1 MLDIKR
7 LQYLEAVYRYH
18 NFTRA
23 SEELFVSQSAISM
36 AIKSLEADLGV
47 RLIVRSPQS
56 VAFTYEG
63 EQLVQ
68 HARRILLECENAEA
82 KFTHVPDWYAWER
95 ACVREEL
102 EQGSYLLDAPVSI
115 CVMVNFRQICRVGEG
130 RLRHDANGF
139 RLTGCGGKLDFTQK
153 PETSYSLYADYFW
166 YELGDMIC
174 IGDRDVLYYCFP
186 QGKGDVVAKT
196 RLAAEELYK
205 LKRAERAAKNG

>member
-1 MLDIKR
+1 M
-7 LQYLEAVYRYH
+7 
-18 NFTRA
+18 
-23 SEELFVSQSAISM
+23 
-36 AIKSLEADLGV
+36 
-47 RLIVRSPQS
+47 
-56 VAFTYEG
+56 
-63 EQLVQ
+63 
-68 HARRILLECENAEA
+68 
-82 KFTHVPDWYAWER
+82 
-95 ACVREEL
+95 REEL

-115 CVMVNFRQICRVGEG
+115 CVMVNFRQLCRVGEG
-130 RLRHDANGF
+130 RLRHDVNGF

-174 IGDRDVLYYCFP
+174 IGDRDVLYYGFP